1 MIEGGGVRER
11 NERVRI
17 QGWRLYIKTA
27 ENKSKACSI
36 IIKSANLQSIGA
48 VHCKLSFYCTLY
60 QKSNKAFFII
70 DSYTDRSKKVAARGL
85 NTSYFVD

>member
-1 MIEGGGVRER
+1 MRER

-48 VHCKLSFYCTLY
+48 VHCKLSFYCKLY

-70 DSYTDRSKKVAARGL
+70 DSYTDRSKKSCGERSQHIL
-85 NTSYFVD
+85 FC